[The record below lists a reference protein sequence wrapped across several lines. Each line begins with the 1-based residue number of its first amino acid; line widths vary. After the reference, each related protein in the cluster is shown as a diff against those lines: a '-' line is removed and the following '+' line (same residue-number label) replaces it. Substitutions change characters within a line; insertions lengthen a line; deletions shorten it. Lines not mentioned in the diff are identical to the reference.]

1 MERLQKV
8 IANSGFCSRRKAEE
22 LISQGKVKVNNQIVT
37 EQGTK
42 VSNDDRIE
50 INGTLLPLKEEK
62 EYYLLYKPEKTISS
76 VKDEKGRKTVTELI
90 PSKGRIYPVGRLD
103 YDTTGVLLLTNDGE
117 LTNILTHPKNKIEKF
132 YRAKVTGVVTREEVM
147 KIKKGIEIEGRKTI
161 PTYVKVKK
169 VNQETQTTTIYLGIN
184 EGRKGSRLYD
194 VRYYLSNNRD
204 LANTYGNN
212 YSKVTEHFALI
223 GINEGRDASSTFK
236 ISVYKSANN
245 DLKNA
250 FGNDNLSYYIHY
262 MNFGVKEN
270 RKAY

>member
-184 EGRKGSRLYD
+184 EGRNHIVKKIMSALGHKVIELKRERVAFLTLDGLKKGDYRPLTIKEVKKLY
-194 VRYYLSNNRD
+194 S
-204 LANTYGNN
+204 
-212 YSKVTEHFALI
+212 
-223 GINEGRDASSTFK
+223 
-236 ISVYKSANN
+236 
-245 DLKNA
+245 LK
-250 FGNDNLSYYIHY
+250 
-262 MNFGVKEN
+262 
-270 RKAY
+270 

>member
-76 VKDEKGRKTVTELI
+76 VKDEKGRKTVTDLI

-117 LTNILTHPKNKIEKF
+117 LTNILTHPKNKVEKF

-169 VNQETQTTTIYLGIN
+169 VNQETQTTIIYLGIN
-184 EGRKGSRLYD
+184 EGRNHIVKKIMSALGHKVIELKRERVAFLTLDSLKKGDYRPLTIKEVKKLY
-194 VRYYLSNNRD
+194 S
-204 LANTYGNN
+204 
-212 YSKVTEHFALI
+212 
-223 GINEGRDASSTFK
+223 
-236 ISVYKSANN
+236 
-245 DLKNA
+245 LK
-250 FGNDNLSYYIHY
+250 
-262 MNFGVKEN
+262 
-270 RKAY
+270 